1 MSKKEEL
8 TYNIQLSELA
18 LKLRR
23 LRLSNRFSVAEVA
36 VACKIKPDKLLDY
49 ENDRELPTKQ
59 KLKVLAEF
67 YKVGFNDLLPLWKI
81 RCEGS
86 TL

>member
-23 LRLSNRFSVAEVA
+23 LRLSNRFSIAEVA

-81 RCEGS
+81 RCVGN
-86 TL
+86 T

>member
-23 LRLSNRFSVAEVA
+23 LRLSNRFSAAEVA
-36 VACKIKPDKLLDY
+36 VACKIKPDKLLNY

-67 YKVGFNDLLPLWKI
+67 YGIDSIELLNCLK
-81 RCEGS
+81 
-86 TL
+86 

>member
-23 LRLSNRFSVAEVA
+23 LRLSNRFSIAEVA
-36 VACKIKPDKLLDY
+36 AACKIKPDKLLNY

-67 YKVGFNDLLPLWKI
+67 YGIDSIELLNCLK
-81 RCEGS
+81 
-86 TL
+86 